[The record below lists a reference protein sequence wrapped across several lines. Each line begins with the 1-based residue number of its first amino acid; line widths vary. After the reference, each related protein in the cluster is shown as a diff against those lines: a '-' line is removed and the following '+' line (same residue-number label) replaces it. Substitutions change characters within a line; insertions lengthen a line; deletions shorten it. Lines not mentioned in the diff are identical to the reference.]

1 MYDPET
7 TSLIRKAPAL
17 EGLDRERLPE
27 FFSSA
32 FARIV
37 SARVRLRAGQKK
49 PNLLNKTASYTR
61 RLAQTNEALVTI
73 LPNRDDVSSA
83 AFVAATAH
91 KLCYQINALQRTTT
105 SHSYISPLGI
115 SGDVASL
122 LLFLV
127 GQSSADASEVAANM
141 SWPRDVS
148 RLENELLLLI
158 KMLGQ
163 GQVGKIT
170 DRKRPSPDR
179 VIAGSPG
186 AKATS
191 ALYYRIL
198 RGVRALAFKLQG
210 RYIKDFPLPKTI
222 FEHVRSLAAP
232 ELESTVGDNVTRD
245 DFGPI
250 VVFPGPY
257 HLATLLLAVCNAL
270 ENGAVVSAPAPDG
283 IAPKKWRKAMRN
295 VAKDRPYLWPNH
307 QDAISK
313 GYLNP
318 GISAVVGFPTGAGK
332 STVSQL
338 KINSALLLGRKAVFI
353 APTHSLVD
361 QTARDLRKAFPRAT
375 VRGERADELGFST
388 ETDELP
394 DILVMTPEACLQ
406 LTHVD
411 SDAFEDVGLLVFDE
425 CHLLHAKQPEDRRA
439 LDAMLCLLNFVRV
452 APSADLVLLSA
463 MMQNTNELAEWIA
476 QLTERPVLPLSLGWK
491 PTRQLRG
498 CILYRKSEL
507 LGLNE
512 KLKAGRRQ
520 KPKGR
525 VPAPLGRTLKAKP
538 LGFFSVQQTWSSVAL
553 NDYALVRFH
562 RDKQVLATNDYWKLT
577 PNSGVLAAAIATAA
591 AESGV
596 KTLVFTQDVVKAF
609 SIAKK
614 AAIEMPVDPIKFTSA
629 EEKLLQ
635 IAVDELG
642 SVERLYL
649 PVKKGHLVATAS
661 VHHGLL
667 LPEERHLVESLY
679 RRKGGL
685 TILAATPTLAQGMN
699 LPSELVVIA
708 DDSRFDQY
716 KDKREILAAQDLL
729 NAAGRAGRAGQN
741 ASGLVVV
748 IPGSIIPLEN
758 EGAPSGARW
767 KALREVFSQSDQC
780 LTLDDPLTAIVDRIH
795 NEVDETG
802 DLERYVV
809 SRLASQQTE
818 EGTPPISLENTFAAF
833 RHRKKENLDWIE
845 SRTKSAYEFLGDK
858 TDLSDEAKR
867 VRNLSSTLGLPEDVI
882 LRLRKDVLEAKLG
895 VNSTISDWTDW
906 MLNWLANHPTDFL
919 RLIRDDDLSGQF
931 GKAYS
936 SIESPEERVAYA
948 IPHIRALL
956 KAWMSGATLEE
967 MQKTIPTS
975 TRDKAKSVGARKFVV
990 RRLPNITH
998 IFGVPALIA
1007 QEANKVNDQ
1016 DETAIA
1022 PALLQLRNCVRR
1034 GFDTLETAAVHTNLL
1049 PNRIHRRRVHEI
1061 SRAMRAHL
1069 KDRPD
1074 AEGWEQLVIRV
1085 ETAMNAETMGRG

>member
-7 TSLIRKAPAL
+7 ARLIRRTPPL

-27 FFSSA
+27 FFSRA
-32 FARIV
+32 FAQIV
-37 SARVRLRAGQKK
+37 SARVRLRADQKK
-49 PNLLNKTASYTR
+49 PLLLIRTVALTR
-61 RLAQTNEALVTI
+61 RLAQTNEALVAV
-73 LPNRDDVSSA
+73 LPDREDISSA

-91 KLCYQINALQRTTT
+91 KLSHQINALQRKETA
-105 SHSYISPLGI
+105 HSYIGPLGI

-127 GQSSADASEVAANM
+127 GQSSADAAEIATHL

-158 KMLGQ
+158 KMLGR

-170 DRKRPSPDR
+170 DRKRPSPDQ
-179 VIAGSPG
+179 VITGSPG
-186 AKATS
+186 EKASS
-191 ALYYRIL
+191 ALYYRLL

-222 FEHVRSLAAP
+222 FEQVRSLAAP
-232 ELESTVGDNVTRD
+232 EIEKTVGDTLAHEE
-245 DFGPI
+245 FGPI

-270 ENGAVVSAPAPDG
+270 EDGAVVSAPAPDG
-283 IAPKKWRKAMRN
+283 VDPNKWRKAMRI

-388 ETDELP
+388 ESEELP

-406 LTHVD
+406 LTHVEP
-411 SDAFEDVGLLVFDE
+411 DAFEDVGLLVFDE

-452 APSADLVLLSA
+452 APNADLVLLSA

-476 QLTERPVLPLSLGWK
+476 ELTQRPVLPLSLGWK

-498 CILYRKSEL
+498 CILYRKNNI

-512 KLKAGRRQ
+512 KLKAGRRE

-538 LGFFSVQQTWSSVAL
+538 FGFFSVQQTWSSEAL
-553 NDYALVRFH
+553 NDYALVPFH
-562 RDKQVLATNDYWKLT
+562 RDKQVLATNDYWNLT

-614 AAIEMPVDPIKFTSA
+614 AAIQMPVNPIEFTDA
-629 EEKLLQ
+629 EDKLLQ
-635 IAVDELG
+635 IAIDELG

-649 PVKKGHLVATAS
+649 PVEDGHLVATAS

-667 LPEERHLVESLY
+667 LTEERHLVESLY
-679 RRKGGL
+679 RRNGGL
-685 TILAATPTLAQGMN
+685 TVLAATPTLAQGMN
-699 LPSELVVIA
+699 LPSELVIIA
-708 DDSRFDQY
+708 DDSRFDQD

-748 IPGSIIPLEN
+748 IPGSIITLEN
-758 EGAPSGARW
+758 EGAPTGARW

-795 NEVDETG
+795 DQVDNTG

-818 EGTPPISLENTFAAF
+818 EGKPAISLENTFAAF
-833 RHRKKENLDWIE
+833 RYRKKENTDWIE
-845 SRTKSAYEFLGDK
+845 SRTKSAYEFLGDQ

-882 LRLRKDVLEAKLG
+882 LRLREDVLKAALG
-895 VNSTISDWTDW
+895 MNSTISDWTDW
-906 MLNWLANHPTDFL
+906 MLDWLANHPIDFL
-919 RLIRDDDLSGQF
+919 RLVRDDDLSGQF

-936 SIESPEERVAYA
+936 SIGSAEKRVAYA
-948 IPHIRALL
+948 LPYIRALL

-967 MQKTIPTS
+967 MQETIPTS
-975 TRDKAKSVGARKFVV
+975 TRDKVKSVGARKFVV
-990 RRLPNITH
+990 RRLPGITH
-998 IFGVPALIA
+998 IFGAPALIA
-1007 QEANKVNDQ
+1007 REANQVAGLDDQ
-1016 DETAIA
+1016 AIA

-1034 GFDTLETAAVHTNLL
+1034 GFDTLETAAVYTNLQ
-1049 PNRIHRRRVHEI
+1049 PNRIHRRRVHEL
-1061 SRAMRAHL
+1061 SLAMRAHL
-1069 KDRPD
+1069 KARPD
-1074 AEGWEQLVIRV
+1074 AESWDQLVTRV
-1085 ETAMNAETMGRG
+1085 ETAMDAELNARG